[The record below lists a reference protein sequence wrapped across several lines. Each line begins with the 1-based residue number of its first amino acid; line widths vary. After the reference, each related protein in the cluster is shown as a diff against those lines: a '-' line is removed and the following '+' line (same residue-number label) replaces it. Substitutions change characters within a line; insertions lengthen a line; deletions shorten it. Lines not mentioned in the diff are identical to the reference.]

1 MRRVVVEASFVDA
14 SKVAELCAQT
24 GGRLEIPAYEGPFV
38 HPIVNDDLVG
48 PVPERVW
55 AIVEH
60 YLLARGA
67 SLDSQVVPKRAPPSV
82 LVVHRSTRTRSS
94 LIAAFGSLGATA
106 VGMVATNRALE
117 HLRAIGADML
127 VTGPGGES
135 LITIARAKSDRL
147 RVCALVGAQS
157 EVADL
162 AFENNDADAIARE
175 MLARWR

>member
-1 MRRVVVEASFVDA
+1 MRRVVVEASFLDA

-55 AIVEH
+55 AVVEH

-67 SLDSQVVPKRAPPSV
+67 ALDSRVVPKRAPSV

-117 HLRAIGADML
+117 HLRVIGADML
-127 VTGPGGES
+127 VTGPGSES
-135 LITIARAKSDRL
+135 LIASARAKSDRL

-162 AFENNDADAIARE
+162 TFETADADAIARE